1 MDIAAYWKTIADTLQ
16 DGLLVVD
23 PEGNIRAANLAAS
36 RLTGYSTAEL
46 IGKSCR
52 ILNCTGCNIIGKGP
66 GENWCGLFSKGE
78 VREKKCLITNLDRRA
93 VHILKSA
100 KVLRDDDG
108 RIVGAVE
115 NLTDITDKVRQQ
127 QELTRLRQAFQLD
140 DGYCGILGKS
150 PVMQNLFALI
160 ENVSQS
166 DAPVIISGQSG
177 TGKELAARAIHETG
191 PRKNKPFIK
200 VNCAALNEN
209 VLESELFG
217 HVRGAYTGADRT
229 RIGRFEAAHEGTI
242 FLDEIGDLPLSI
254 QVKLLRVL
262 EEKKIERVGD
272 HRPIS
277 VDVRIITATH
287 KNLESLIGKQL
298 FREDLFFRINV
309 FPLHCPSL
317 VERIEDIPIIAQ
329 HFIQQSAA
337 KTGKKILGLTP
348 EAMEKLMVYPWPGN
362 IRELRNTIEYA
373 FVLCPSGG
381 IDVRHLPPKLAR
393 FAAEDPEASTGKP
406 PAGDAQRERV
416 VYALK
421 QAGQNRAE
429 AARILGVSRVTLWK
443 WMKKYNLDRKADG
456 QATQK
461 PNMNCEP

>member
-1 MDIAAYWKTIADTLQ
+1 MEIAAYWKTIADTLQ
-16 DGLLVVD
+16 DGLLVID
-23 PEGNIRAANLAAS
+23 PEGNIRAANQAAS
-36 RLTGYSTAEL
+36 RITGYSKEEL
-46 IGKSCR
+46 VGKSCR

-127 QELTRLRQAFQLD
+127 QELTRLRQTFHLD

-191 PRKNKPFIK
+191 PRKKKPFIK

-287 KNLESLIGKQL
+287 KNLESLIEKQL

-317 VERIEDIPIIAQ
+317 VDRIEDIPIIAQ
-329 HFIQQSAA
+329 HFIHQSAA

-348 EAMEKLMVYPWPGN
+348 EAMEKLMAYPWPGN

-381 IDVRHLPPKLAR
+381 IDVRHLPPNVAR
-393 FAAEDPEASTGKP
+393 GQILDRKGPSGVQRF
-406 PAGDAQRERV
+406 GDAQRDRIV
-416 VYALK
+416 DALNR
-421 QAGQNRAE
+421 AGQSRTD
-429 AARILGVSRVTLWK
+429 AARLLGISRVTLWK
-443 WMKKYNLDRKADG
+443 QMKKYNITPEADSQG
-456 QATQK
+456 IQK
-461 PNMNCEP
+461 PTLVDES

>member
-1 MDIAAYWKTIADTLQ
+1 MEIAAYWKTIADTLQ
-16 DGLLVVD
+16 DGLLVMD
-23 PEGNIRAANLAAS
+23 PEGNIQAANLAAS
-36 RLTGYSTAEL
+36 RITGYSTAEL

-78 VREKKCLITNLDRRA
+78 VRGKKCLITNQDRRA
-93 VHILKSA
+93 VHILKTA
-100 KVLRDDDG
+100 RVLRDDDG

-127 QELTRLRQAFQLD
+127 QELIRLRQTFQLD

-160 ENVSQS
+160 ENVSRS
-166 DAPVIISGQSG
+166 DAPVIILGQSG
-177 TGKELAARAIHETG
+177 TGKELTARAIHETG
-191 PRKNKPFIK
+191 PRKSKPFIK

-209 VLESELFG
+209 ILESELFG

-272 HRPIS
+272 HRPIP
-277 VDVRIITATH
+277 VDVRIVTATH
-287 KNLESLIGKQL
+287 KNLESLIEAQL

-317 VERIEDIPIIAQ
+317 AERIEDVPIIAQ
-329 HFIQQSAA
+329 HFIRQNVA

-348 EAMEKLMVYPWPGN
+348 EAMEKLMAYPWPGN
-362 IRELRNTIEYA
+362 IRELRNAIEYA

-381 IDVRHLPPKLAR
+381 IDVRHLPPKPAKYEIKDQKGS
-393 FAAEDPEASTGKP
+393 AGEQ
-406 PAGDAQRERV
+406 PAGDIQRDRLV
-416 VYALK
+416 SALK
-421 QAGQNRAE
+421 QAGQSRTK
-429 AARILGVSRVTLWK
+429 AAQLLGVSRVTIWK
-443 WMKKYNLDRKADG
+443 QMKKYNIDLKTG
-456 QATQK
+456 S
-461 PNMNCEP
+461 PGI